1 MTQQKKPTID
11 ALIDAVLPCHD
22 QKRVTDIRIGL
33 GYTAVKLNSGECGVA
48 CTLRHRL
55 EDDTCSLLP
64 HAGTMAGLE
73 VVEAIPLLRSQNM
86 LEAAVGLATINA
98 IAAPALPQS
107 ASTADAPLSK
117 FLGITSKDRVGMVGY
132 IGPIVKELQQCAHEV
147 IVFDEAKTMMKG
159 ITPTE
164 QEAQIFPHCDVVILS
179 ATSLL
184 NKTFDSLLEMAL
196 NTREICVMGPSTP
209 LLPEVFRER
218 RITLLAGRRI
228 LDADKI
234 LQIVSEA
241 GGTKRFEQV
250 TQKVYLPLKV

>member
-1 MTQQKKPTID
+1 MTQHKKPTIE
-11 ALIDAVLPCHD
+11 ALIDAVLPCYK
-22 QKRVTDIRIGL
+22 QKRIVDIRIGL

-55 EDDTCSLLP
+55 KDDTCSLLP
-64 HAGTMAGLE
+64 QAGTMAGIE
-73 VVEAIPLLRSQNM
+73 AGEAISLLRSQNM

-107 ASTADAPLSK
+107 ESTTDAPLSAL
-117 FLGITSKDRVGMVGY
+117 LGITSADCVGMVGY
-132 IGPIVKELQQCAHEV
+132 ISPIVKELQQCAHEV
-147 IVFDEAKTMMKG
+147 IVFDEAKPMLKG

-164 QEAQIFPHCDVVILS
+164 QEAQSLPRCDVVILS

-184 NKTFDSLLEMAL
+184 NNTFDALLEMTSKA
-196 NTREICVMGPSTP
+196 REICVMGPSTP
-209 LLPEVFRER
+209 LLPEVFRAR
-218 RITLLAGRRI
+218 SVTLLAGRRI
-228 LDADKI
+228 LDADKV

-250 TQKVYLPLKV
+250 TQKVYLTLKI

>member
-1 MTQQKKPTID
+1 MTQQKKPTIE

-22 QKRVTDIRIGL
+22 QKRVADIRIGL

-55 EDDTCSLLP
+55 DDDTCSLLP
-64 HAGTMAGLE
+64 RAGTMAGLK

-98 IAAPALPQS
+98 VAAPVPPQPENM
-107 ASTADAPLSK
+107 ADASLSEL
-117 FLGITSKDRVGMVGY
+117 LGITSEDRVGMVGY
-132 IGPIVKELQQCAHEV
+132 IGPIVKALQKCAHDV
-147 IVFDEAKTMMKG
+147 IVFDEAKTMMNG

-164 QEAQIFPHCDVVILS
+164 QEAQILPRCDIVLLS

-184 NKTFDSLLEMAL
+184 NKTFDSLLEMASKA
-196 NTREICVMGPSTP
+196 REICVMGPSTP
-209 LLPEVFRER
+209 LLPGVFQPR
-218 RITLLAGRRI
+218 RVTLLAGRCI

-250 TQKVYLPLKV
+250 TQKVYLALKA